1 MTRQMSCGES
11 AERLSEYLE
20 RELDDA
26 TRAAMDRHVL
36 SCAVCGALVADL
48 RELRTQAAK
57 LPELAPSRDL
67 WSGIVSRIETPVV
80 ELNPARGAATV
91 EHDAPSA
98 SRSARRIDR
107 RVWLGL
113 AAAALVGITAT
124 VTHEVTK
131 RSVSA
136 TIPAV
141 RMASVPVDSANSIR
155 GAEPES
161 GAVGA
166 AGVPVD
172 AARTRAPKPAG
183 VSLVSNGASKPTAE
197 QTYDREITVL
207 RTIVAK
213 RQSEL
218 DSSTVAVIAHN
229 LHIIDDAIAQCRSAL
244 KKDPNSRFLMQS
256 LDDAL
261 DTKLQLMRTVA
272 MLPARS

>member
-1 MTRQMSCGES
+1 
-11 AERLSEYLE
+11 
-20 RELDDA
+20 
-26 TRAAMDRHVL
+26 
-36 SCAVCGALVADL
+36 
-48 RELRTQAAK
+48 
-57 LPELAPSRDL
+57 
-67 WSGIVSRIETPVV
+67 
-80 ELNPARGAATV
+80 
-91 EHDAPSA
+91 
-98 SRSARRIDR
+98 
-107 RVWLGL
+107 
-113 AAAALVGITAT
+113 
-124 VTHEVTK
+124 
-131 RSVSA
+131 
-136 TIPAV
+136 
-141 RMASVPVDSANSIR
+141 MASVPVDSANSIR

-218 DSSTVAVIAHN
+218 DSSTVAVIDHN